1 MFLENIFRNCH
12 SIARF
17 PLNEHSVKKVLDKE
31 VEFNVG
37 RIKWLGH
44 SAFEIQLM
52 NKTVLIDPWLDGN
65 PKAPVRASD
74 IKKADIVCVTHD
86 HSDHLGDAFDICKRT
101 GATFV
106 GVHELSVYAQEKGLE
121 ETVGINIGGTVNV
134 KGIEISMVRAHHSCT
149 RGTSAGFIL
158 KEEGTTI
165 YHAGDTG
172 LFGDMQLI
180 GEIYCPDVALI
191 PIGGYYTMGDREAAE
206 AVKLVKPAV
215 VIPMH
220 YQTFPVLAS
229 SAKSFTK
236 IVRETLPKVKVVV
249 LKPGEA
255 YQL

>member
-1 MFLENIFRNCH
+1 V
-12 SIARF
+12 A
-17 PLNEHSVKKVLDKE
+17 
-31 VEFNVG
+31 

-52 NKTVLIDPWLDGN
+52 NKFVLIDPWLDGN

-74 IKKADIVCVTHD
+74 IKRADVVCVTHD
-86 HSDHLGDAFDICKRT
+86 HSDHLGDALDICKRT

-106 GVHELSVYAQEKGLE
+106 GVHELSVYAEEKGVKD
-121 ETVGINIGGTVNV
+121 TVGINIGGSIDV
-134 KGIEISMVRAHHSCT
+134 KGISISMVRALHSSI
-149 RGTSAGFIL
+149 RGTPVGFVI
-158 KEEGTTI
+158 KGEGKTI

-172 LFGDMQLI
+172 LFGDMRLI
-180 GEIYCPDVALI
+180 GEIHRPDIALI

-206 AVKLVKPAV
+206 AVKLVKPSV

-229 SAKSFTK
+229 SAKGFTK
-236 IVRETLPKVKVVV
+236 IVREMLPEVNVVV
-249 LKPGEA
+249 LEPGEA